1 MVVKRPGEG
10 SLFMKALID
19 LQKKIYPNILE
30 AMQQRYYVLNSVKL
44 FQPIG
49 RRGLAE
55 NTKLT
60 ERIVRS
66 EISFLAS
73 QGLIDITS
81 KGMYIT
87 NEGEAVTDQLT
98 IFMREVMGL
107 SVLEKQLKDKL
118 SINKVIIVSG
128 NSDHYDLVKQEM
140 GKECITYLKR
150 SIDHPSTIAVTGGT
164 TIAALADMMVPL
176 DKIHQHLFLPARGG
190 LGEKVE
196 NQANTIVAEMA
207 RKAKGDYRLLYV
219 PDPLSET
226 SYQTMI
232 NEPSINE
239 TLQQI
244 RSSDIIIHG
253 IGDAMTMANRRKTKE
268 DTIQKLKDREAVS
281 EAFGYYFDRDGKVVH
296 AVRTIGI
303 QIEDLANTS
312 HVITVAGGKSKAEA
326 IVSYFKQGKSDL
338 LIIDEAA
345 AKTILEDHLL

>member
-1 MVVKRPGEG
+1 MR
-10 SLFMKALID
+10 ALIE

-30 AMQQRYYVLNSVKL
+30 AMQQRYSVLNSVKL

-87 NEGEAVTDQLT
+87 NEGKIVTDQLT

-118 SINKVIIVSG
+118 KVEHVIIVSG
-128 NSDHYDLVKQEM
+128 NSDKYDWIKQEM
-140 GKECITYLKR
+140 GKECIRYLKT
-150 SIDHPSTIAVTGGT
+150 SINKPSTIAVTGGT
-164 TIAALADMMVPL
+164 TMAAIADMMVPL
-176 DKIHQHLFLPARGG
+176 DKLHQHLFVPARGG

-219 PDPLSET
+219 PDQLGET

-232 NEPSINE
+232 NEPSINDI
-239 TLQQI
+239 LQLI
-244 RSSDIIIHG
+244 KASDIIIHG
-253 IGDAMTMANRRKTKE
+253 IGDALTMANRRKTSVETLK
-268 DTIQKLKDREAVS
+268 KLTANQAIS
-281 EAFGYYFDRDGKVVH
+281 EAFGYYFDQDGQVVH

-303 QIEDLANTS
+303 QIEDLASTNC
-312 HVITVAGGKSKAEA
+312 VITVAGGESKAEA

-338 LIIDEAA
+338 LITDEAA
-345 AKTILEDHLL
+345 AQQVLGDNSL